1 MSALRHVLRRA
12 GAAAATVLLVS
23 LLLFVA
29 VRVLPADPVAM
40 SVPPGAGDA
49 AVAAARAHMAADS
62 ILPVQFAVW
71 LGQVATGDLGDSVLL
86 RRPAGEL
93 LRAALPATLELAGLA
108 LLGSLAVGLAGGV
121 LLFVMRGTARRA
133 MAETT
138 ATLMMSVPE
147 FLWALGFVLVFGV
160 LLDALPFIGRIGPEL
175 RQPSGSGFLLLDTLL
190 AGSPRGFAS
199 AAAHLVLPVGALV
212 TAFAPPVAR
221 VMHAALAEAW
231 RQEHIRHARL
241 RGLGEAA
248 LWGHALRNALLP
260 TLGLMGTQIALLF
273 GGVVLVEEIFTFPGL
288 GNLLVD
294 GVRNGDLPVVQAA
307 GLGFCAVVLLA
318 NAAVHVLHRAL
329 DPLAVRR

>member
-1 MSALRHVLRRA
+1 MSVLRGVLRQA

-23 LLLFVA
+23 LLLFAA

-40 SVPPGAGDA
+40 SVPPGAGAA
-49 AVAAARAHMAADS
+49 AVAAVRAHMAADS
-62 ILPVQFAVW
+62 LLPVQYAVW

-108 LLGSLAVGLAGGV
+108 LLGTLAAGLAGGV
-121 LLFVMRGTARRA
+121 VLFVMRGEALRS
-133 MAETT
+133 MAEST
-138 ATLMMSVPE
+138 ATLMMSVPD

-160 LLDALPFIGRIGPEL
+160 MLDVLPFIGRLGPEL
-175 RQPSGSGFLLLDTLL
+175 RQPGGTGFLLLDTLL

-199 AAAHLVLPVGALV
+199 AASHLVLPVGALV
-212 TAFAPPVAR
+212 AAFAPPVAR
-221 VMHAALAEAW
+221 VMHASLSEAW

-241 RGLGEAA
+241 RGLGEGQ
-248 LWGHALRNALLP
+248 LWDHALRNALLP

-273 GGVVLVEEIFTFPGL
+273 GGVVLVEEIFTYPGI

-307 GLGFCAVVLLA
+307 GLGFCAVVLPA
-318 NAAVHVLHRAL
+318 NAAVHLLHRAL
-329 DPLAVRR
+329 DPRAVRR